1 MTRFILI
8 TVAGAVLG
16 ALVGPRGPLG
26 GFWAPGPH
34 APQVDGALRAGFAA
48 WNVVECLAFGAGL
61 AVLLV
66 GRTWFVR
73 RTASAGGAT
82 AAWLAACWLLVSWL
96 PHAAL
101 HQHVG
106 MQPGALLAIEW
117 VFHGGAILA
126 IGILLLSTAGPAP
139 GSVEDGR
146 QVGALGRG
154 VEAGG
159 HERHRLHDA

>member
-1 MTRFILI
+1 
-8 TVAGAVLG
+8 
-16 ALVGPRGPLG
+16 
-26 GFWAPGPH
+26 
-34 APQVDGALRAGFAA
+34 
-48 WNVVECLAFGAGL
+48 VECLAFGAGL
-61 AVLLV
+61 AVLLA

-96 PHAAL
+96 PHAAAL

-126 IGILLLSTAGPAP
+126 IGILLLSTAAPAP